1 MVTTRSG
8 RMIIKLTNWN
18 KTMSGKM
25 DGNSHEIVCFLLS
38 CAQKMDFHAIERT
51 EIRCSGENV
60 RMAGLAS
67 CITKGC
73 VATSAKPANPSVV
86 WKVPYPIT
94 YICIYIYTYIYIY
107 QNGSNWIISICLYHS
122 HNVTM
127 MFNVPINNTY
137 HIDVYG
143 QYFDDIISHEVP
155 VIVP

>member
-8 RMIIKLTNWN
+8 QMIIKLTKWN
-18 KTMSGKM
+18 KKKSGKIN
-25 DGNSHEIVCFLLS
+25 GNSHEIVCLLLS
-38 CAQKMDFHAIERT
+38 RAHKMDFHAIERT
-51 EIRCSGENV
+51 EIRCSGKNV

-94 YICIYIYTYIYIY
+94 YIY
-107 QNGSNWIISICLYHS
+107 QNGSNWIISRDLYHS

-143 QYFDDIISHEVP
+143 QYFDDIISHEIP